1 MAEGYEKLLYLARI
15 TEQAERHDETIKYME
30 EIVKIK
36 KEDLNIEER
45 NLLSVAYKNSV
56 GTRRT
61 AWRAL
66 SSIQQK
72 EESKGS
78 KFLKHLKD
86 YKK

>member
-1 MAEGYEKLLYLARI
+1 MNDYLNYQDEIYAELVSEFGNE
-15 TEQAERHDETIKYME
+15 
-30 EIVKIK
+30 
-36 KEDLNIEER
+36 LNNEER